1 MAISVLGI
9 PTSVPRMAQ
18 IPARGSGT
26 LSTHRDILSAHSA
39 AIRQQYLHVVVVLG
53 NARTVRRR
61 AIVTA
66 ACV

>member
-9 PTSVPRMAQ
+9 PTSMPKM
-18 IPARGSGT
+18 
-26 LSTHRDILSAHSA
+26 
-39 AIRQQYLHVVVVLG
+39 AIRHQYLHVVVVLG

-61 AIVTA
+61 ALVTA